1 LNGHLAK
8 VRKVQFLSDG
18 KTLLSG
24 SDDKTIRIWDTRS
37 GKQLHVIETPSSVTS
52 MEVLRP
58 AERIVVSAGSDDLI
72 RFWDIKT
79 QKLVTTAED
88 LPTQLRW
95 AMAASPDGR
104 LVAVG
109 GAKGMLRLYSLSAQ

>member
-1 LNGHLAK
+1 LKGHLGK
-8 VRKVQFLSDG
+8 VRKVRFLSDG
-18 KTLLSG
+18 KTLLSS

-37 GKQLHVIETPSSVTS
+37 GKQLHLIETPTSVFS

-58 AERIVVSAGSDDLI
+58 AERIVVSAGYDDSI

-79 QKLVTTAED
+79 GRLVTTAKD
-88 LPTQLRW
+88 LPAQQRW
-95 AMAASPDGR
+95 AMAGSPDGR

-109 GAKGMLRLYSLSAQ
+109 GGKAMLRLYSLSEQ